1 MRISFYP
8 IIYIFHFYKNDVRL
22 ENRIKR
28 HGGTGILL
36 VCLNHHVTVWRGY
49 IGNETL
55 KIGELAEMANVTKR
69 TVDYYTNLGLLKAE
83 RSASN
88 YRYYTVGELER
99 LRRIEGYKREN
110 LSLEDIKEIF
120 KQDMEAS
127 SAIEETGLQLKHKM
141 DGLNEDLQ
149 EVINLIKK
157 DEKNELLLKKQI
169 SSESMALIQ
178 SLLVLLV

>member
-1 MRISFYP
+1 MKI
-8 IIYIFHFYKNDVRL
+8 
-22 ENRIKR
+22 
-28 HGGTGILL
+28 
-36 VCLNHHVTVWRGY
+36 CLNHNVTVRRGY

-88 YRYYTVGELER
+88 YRYYSVGELER

-110 LSLEDIKEIF
+110 LSLEDIKELL
-120 KQDMEAS
+120 KKDKEAA
-127 SAIEETGLQLKHKM
+127 SAIEERGLQLKNKM
-141 DGLNEDLQ
+141 DGLNEELQ
-149 EVINLIKK
+149 EFISLIEK
-157 DEKNELLLKKQI
+157 DGKSELLLKKQI
-169 SSESMALIQ
+169 SRESMALIQ